1 MSQFRLTREMSITHR
16 EFFRLLPRAVGNAPI
31 SRQNGRV
38 IVDANEGRVAIFLAA
53 ETLRKLAML
62 ELPVTEITL
71 EFTGFTDAAREA
83 FLARFDLAFQKG
95 GG

>member
-16 EFFRLLPRAVGNAPI
+16 EFFRLLPRAVDNAPI

-71 EFTGFTDAAREA
+71 EFTDFTDAARVA

>member
-1 MSQFRLTREMSITHR
+1 MSQFRLTRKMSITHR
-16 EFFRLLPRAVGNAPI
+16 EFFRLLPRAVDNAPV

-38 IVDANEGRVAIFLAA
+38 IVYANEGRVAIFLAA

-71 EFTGFTDAAREA
+71 EFTDFTDAAREA